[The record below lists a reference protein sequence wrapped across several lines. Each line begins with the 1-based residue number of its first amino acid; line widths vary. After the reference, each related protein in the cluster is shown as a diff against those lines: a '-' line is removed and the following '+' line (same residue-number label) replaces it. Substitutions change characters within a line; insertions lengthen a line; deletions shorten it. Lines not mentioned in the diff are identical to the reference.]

1 LFSFAAFTNLDAQEK
16 GLSREKYLEIE
27 KAVPSPKNGHRKPLK
42 TREYPARKNQLQK
55 TPACS
60 ILFLRLLLLY
70 RLWVVKRS
78 QGHTCGLFFC
88 PIYRFAVFRAKLE
101 DGRGSVEGLGTWGI
115 R

>member
-1 LFSFAAFTNLDAQEK
+1 
-16 GLSREKYLEIE
+16 
-27 KAVPSPKNGHRKPLK
+27 
-42 TREYPARKNQLQK
+42 
-55 TPACS
+55 
-60 ILFLRLLLLY
+60 LRLLLLY

-88 PIYRFAVFRAKLE
+88 SVDRFAVIPDKLE